1 MWAMVE
7 SLHHQFALVG
17 DGGIP
22 ASAMTVHADSDTF
35 ANVSGEIVSPRDL
48 KHHVKDG
55 NVAAFKLRHLLSVG
69 HQFAPHVGDGGI
81 PASAMK
87 IQRWQ

>member
-1 MWAMVE
+1 
-7 SLHHQFALVG
+7 
-17 DGGIP
+17 
-22 ASAMTVHADSDTF
+22 
-35 ANVSGEIVSPRDL
+35 VSGEIVSPRDL